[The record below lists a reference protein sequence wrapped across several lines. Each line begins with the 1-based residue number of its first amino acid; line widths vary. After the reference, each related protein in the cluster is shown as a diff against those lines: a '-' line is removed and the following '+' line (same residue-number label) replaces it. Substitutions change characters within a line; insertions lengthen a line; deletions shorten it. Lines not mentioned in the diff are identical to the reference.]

1 MNVGDRYGTMGR
13 LLHRIAFRAGTAQH
27 ALSDVE
33 ETLYADRIGGITA
46 EDPVFITSLP
56 RSGTTILLKLL
67 WQTGRFASHTY
78 QDMPFVLCPLLW
90 SRYTGRFAEEIEP
103 TERAHG
109 DGLEVS
115 GESPEAF
122 EEMIWKHFWPSHY
135 HEGHIRP
142 WSPGDENEEFNS
154 FFRSHMRKRIALR
167 TEEGDRGK
175 MTAERG
181 YLSKNNLNIARLAA
195 LPKLLQDGTFLVPF
209 RDPVQQASSMHR
221 QHERFLQIHEE
232 DDFVR
237 DYMEAIG
244 HHEFGEGLES
254 GQLWRVATRQPA
266 RSRRSGVLAPVLDG
280 GLPVYLRS
288 RRRID
293 RACLVRTPH
302 QGAGA
307 VSFPVGRRGQ
317 AFRRASGSAGR
328 QAASTPYALGG
339 PGETAQFCPSESR
352 RHQRASRRAS
362 RRVTS
367 SSAFAVEGRCRTHYS
382 CPILLFMLTFR
393 PNCVD

>member
-1 MNVGDRYGTMGR
+1 MNFGDRYGTMSR

-33 ETLYADRIGGITA
+33 ETLYAGWIEGITA
-46 EDPVFITSLP
+46 DDPVFITSLP

-115 GESPEAF
+115 GESPEVF
-122 EEMIWKHFWPSHY
+122 EEMSWKHFWPSRY
-135 HEGHIRP
+135 REDHIRP

-154 FFRSHMRKRIALR
+154 FFRAHMRKVIALR
-167 TEEGDRGK
+167 TEEDDRGK
-175 MTAERG
+175 TTAERR

-195 LPKLLQDGTFLVPF
+195 LPEPLQEGTILVPF
-209 RDPVQQASSMHR
+209 RDPVQQAASMHR

-244 HHEFGEGLES
+244 HHEFGKGLKPVNFGGWLQDSPPDPDDLEFWLRYWTAAYQFILGHADES
-254 GQLWRVATRQPA
+254 TVLVSYA
-266 RSRRSGVLAPVLDG
+266 RLTEEPEAALSRLADALGLPTDELTPLAPELCPPRNHSTDEESLPEPLLREARETYRRLD
-280 GLPVYLRS
+280 
-288 RRRID
+288 D
-293 RACLVRTPH
+293 RASV
-302 QGAGA
+302 
-307 VSFPVGRRGQ
+307 
-317 AFRRASGSAGR
+317 
-328 QAASTPYALGG
+328 
-339 PGETAQFCPSESR
+339 
-352 RHQRASRRAS
+352 
-362 RRVTS
+362 
-367 SSAFAVEGRCRTHYS
+367 
-382 CPILLFMLTFR
+382 
-393 PNCVD
+393 

>member
-1 MNVGDRYGTMGR
+1 MNVGDRYGTMSR
-13 LLHRIAFRAGTAQH
+13 LLHRIAFQAGTAQH

-33 ETLYADRIGGITA
+33 DALYADRIDGITA
-46 EDPVFITSLP
+46 DNPVFITSLP

-90 SRYTGRFAEEIEP
+90 SRYTGQFAEEIEP

-122 EEMIWKHFWPSHY
+122 EEMIWKHFWPSRY
-135 HEGHIRP
+135 REDHIRP

-154 FFRSHMRKRIALR
+154 FFRAHMRKVIALR
-167 TEEGDRGK
+167 TEEDGGEK
-175 MTAERG
+175 TTAGRR

-195 LPKLLQDGTFLVPF
+195 LPEPLQEGTILVPF
-209 RDPVQQASSMHR
+209 RDPVQQAASMHR

-244 HHEFGEGLES
+244 HHEFGKGLKPVNFGGWLQDSPPDPGDLEFWLRYWTAAYQFILGHADES
-254 GQLWRVATRQPA
+254 TVLVSYA
-266 RSRRSGVLAPVLDG
+266 RLTEEPEAALSRLADAL
-280 GLPVYLRS
+280 GLPTDELPPLATELRPPRNHPIDGES
-288 RRRID
+288 LPDPLLREARETYRRLDD
-293 RACLVRTPH
+293 RASV
-302 QGAGA
+302 
-307 VSFPVGRRGQ
+307 
-317 AFRRASGSAGR
+317 
-328 QAASTPYALGG
+328 
-339 PGETAQFCPSESR
+339 
-352 RHQRASRRAS
+352 
-362 RRVTS
+362 
-367 SSAFAVEGRCRTHYS
+367 
-382 CPILLFMLTFR
+382 
-393 PNCVD
+393 